1 MCFKCF
7 KKKKKTKACN
17 RITNIT
23 NKQIAQYIVI
33 DLEKMLEEERKSKE
47 SSSNVFTSKEDS
59 IPTKKFTTKNTE
71 GERIEFSHNFFQA
84 PPSNLDPANVLNE
97 KEMLKE
103 EDIQIEY
110 I

>member
-1 MCFKCF
+1 MCFKCY
-7 KKKKKTKACN
+7 KKKKKSKISN

-23 NKQIAQYIVI
+23 NKQIAQYIVV

-47 SSSNVFTSKEDS
+47 TNSNVFTSKEDS
-59 IPTKKFTTKNTE
+59 ITTKKFTTKNTE

-84 PPSNLDPANVLNE
+84 PPSNLDPVNVLNE
-97 KEMLKE
+97 RDIIRE
-103 EDIQIEY
+103 EEIKIDY